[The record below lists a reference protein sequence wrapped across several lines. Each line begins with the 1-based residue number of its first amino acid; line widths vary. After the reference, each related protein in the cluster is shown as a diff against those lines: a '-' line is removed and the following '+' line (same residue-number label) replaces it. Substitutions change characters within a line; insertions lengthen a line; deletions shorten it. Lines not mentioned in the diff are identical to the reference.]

1 MYIHKIFHLHQP
13 LNAARQFLR
22 NIGTCNSSEKD
33 FEVTCSKIEPQ
44 GIGRLECR
52 IPQGQRVSADIEEI
66 PGDNPNR
73 ILFRSVRGP
82 VELAGML
89 ELYPIRPNLTEAVLT
104 IDCEPVSSLQKVFEA
119 MAIGLDRF
127 LNRQLA
133 RIEA

>member
-1 MYIHKIFHLHQP
+1 MFIYKIFHLHQP
-13 LNAARQFLR
+13 VTAARQILR
-22 NIGTCNSSEKD
+22 DIGTCRSSEKD

-44 GIGRLECR
+44 GIGRLECVIR
-52 IPQGQRVSADIEEI
+52 HGQRVSADIEEV

-89 ELYPIRPNLTEAVLT
+89 ELFPIRPNLTEAVLT
-104 IDCEPVSSLQKVFEA
+104 VDYEPVSSLQKFIDIFS
-119 MAIGLDRF
+119 IGMDHF